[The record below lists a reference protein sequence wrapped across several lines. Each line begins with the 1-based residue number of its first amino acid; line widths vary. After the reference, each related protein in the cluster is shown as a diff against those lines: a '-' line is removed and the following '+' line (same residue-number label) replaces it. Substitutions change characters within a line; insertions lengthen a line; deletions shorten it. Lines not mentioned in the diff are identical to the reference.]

1 MTKRRYEEAW
11 TDKMKETLSNFL
23 IEKPCPVCHGARLRP
38 ESLAFRV
45 GNKNIAEISDMAV
58 SDLLPFFDNLDL
70 TEKEKSLRN
79 RFFMR
84 FITVLPF

>member
-45 GNKNIAEISDMAV
+45 GNKI
-58 SDLLPFFDNLDL
+58 
-70 TEKEKSLRN
+70 
-79 RFFMR
+79 
-84 FITVLPF
+84 